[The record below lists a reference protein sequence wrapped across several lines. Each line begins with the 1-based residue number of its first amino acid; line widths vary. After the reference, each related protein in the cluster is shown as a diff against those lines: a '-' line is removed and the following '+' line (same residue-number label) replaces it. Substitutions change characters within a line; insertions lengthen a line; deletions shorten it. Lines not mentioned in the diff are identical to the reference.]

1 MLKQEIDHPKT
12 MAKVTAEDEER
23 EEHQSEASGT
33 QSMIT
38 KDINAEVKEASES
51 YTNSS
56 QGKVKMIPE
65 SHSVENSEIDD
76 GSKIRS
82 DEETDRKE
90 STDEETQSNEKE
102 SN

>member
-1 MLKQEIDHPKT
+1 MPTLAIVKGEN
-12 MAKVTAEDEER
+12 EE
-23 EEHQSEASGT
+23 SAAT
-33 QSMIT
+33 
-38 KDINAEVKEASES
+38 DN
-51 YTNSS
+51 NSS
-56 QGKVKMIPE
+56 RRKNDLGE
-65 SHSVENSEIDD
+65 TAD